1 MADTKFTQELHG
13 RDDHPLT
20 VGDLR
25 KAIEG
30 VPDDMP
36 VRVDASGSPNLDWY
50 ADLLRSIP
58 HTERVRPQAVGFSHT
73 GKMIIYLVDPKTQAL
88 KG

>member
-1 MADTKFTQELHG
+1 MPDTPFTQEIRG
-13 RDDHPLT
+13 REDHPLT

-25 KAIEG
+25 AAIES

-36 VRVDASGSPNLDWY
+36 VRVDASGSPNLHWY

-58 HTERVRPQAVGFSHT
+58 HTERVRPQAIGFSHT
-73 GKMIIYLVDPKTQAL
+73 GKMIIYLVDPKTQPL

>member
-1 MADTKFTQELHG
+1 MATKFTQEIEG

-25 KAIEG
+25 AAIEG

-36 VRVDASGSPNLDWY
+36 VRIDAGSELY
-50 ADLLRSIP
+50 MDLLKTVSGFKRL
-58 HTERVRPQAVGFSHT
+58 RPQDISFSHT
-73 GKMIIYLVDPKTQAL
+73 GKLIIEL
-88 KG
+88 